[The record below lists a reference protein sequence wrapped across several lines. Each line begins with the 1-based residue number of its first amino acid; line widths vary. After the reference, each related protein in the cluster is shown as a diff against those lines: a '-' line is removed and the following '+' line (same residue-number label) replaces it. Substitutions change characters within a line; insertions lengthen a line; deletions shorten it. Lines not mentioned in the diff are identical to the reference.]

1 MFALMIKRSTAIVFL
16 FVYSA
21 LGQQHD
27 HHPPP
32 QDAHAAPLL
41 VGLGHL
47 HHPVTTS
54 NPLAQRY
61 FDQGL
66 TLVYAF
72 NHDEA
77 ARSFE
82 YAAKLDPMCAMA
94 YWGMA
99 LARGPNYNEWVI
111 DASREKIAAEA
122 IKKALALERGAGAG
136 EQAYI
141 HAMDKRFS
149 ADPKAGQKKMGA
161 NYRDAMLDLMKRYPG
176 DPDAAVLFAD
186 A

>member
-1 MFALMIKRSTAIVFL
+1 MSSTMKSIIAGRATCTYVRWGLSPRRFMTVAKSKGAKWIVL
-16 FVYSA
+16 VMAAVAA

-27 HHPPP
+27 HAVDT
-32 QDAHAAPLL
+32 QTAPLL
-41 VGLGHL
+41 IGLGHL
-47 HHPVTTS
+47 HHAITTS

-82 YAAKLDPMCAMA
+82 YAAKLDPTCAMA
-94 YWGMA
+94 YWGVA
-99 LARGPNYNEWVI
+99 LARGPNYNESEI

-122 IKKALALERGAGAG
+122 IKK
-136 EQAYI
+136 
-141 HAMDKRFS
+141 
-149 ADPKAGQKKMGA
+149 
-161 NYRDAMLDLMKRYPG
+161 
-176 DPDAAVLFAD
+176 
-186 A
+186 

>member
-1 MFALMIKRSTAIVFL
+1 MLRSAAG
-16 FVYSA
+16 FVSAGLLAVA
-21 LGQQHD
+21 LGFAQHD
-27 HHPPP
+27 HAAGTAPTGT
-32 QDAHAAPLL
+32 APLL

-47 HHPVTTS
+47 HHPITTS
-54 NPLAQRY
+54 SAMAQRY

-82 YAAKLDPMCAMA
+82 YAATLDPKCAMA
-94 YWGMA
+94 YWGIA
-99 LARGPNYNEWVI
+99 LARGPNYNEWEI

-122 IKKALALERGAGAG
+122 IKKARALERGAGAS

-141 HAMDKRFS
+141 RAMEK
-149 ADPKAGQKKMGA
+149 
-161 NYRDAMLDLMKRYPG
+161 
-176 DPDAAVLFAD
+176 
-186 A
+186 